1 MNPQIEQSMNR
12 IADGA
17 RGSVRG
23 LINNARRTGQRA
35 AAKVVD
41 GKKPVRTLSGLGLK
55 LSAVSHRTTDRVVK
69 QQTAMTVNQLDVV
82 AARLQ
87 SAAGATCLRDL
98 VKKQISMT
106 PEQFQRFTTDAR
118 KSVAILVDAGSE
130 AREVVKGAVQDLR
143 AKQPKPRKKA
153 ARKTPAK
160 KARKTAAR
168 KTAAAKPAAKKVAK
182 KRAKKVSRKVAKKA

>member
-35 AAKVVD
+35 AAKVVG
-41 GKKPVRTLSGLGLK
+41 GKKPVRTLAGLGLK

-153 ARKTPAK
+153 ARKAPAK

-182 KRAKKVSRKVAKKA
+182 KRAKTVSRKVAKKA